1 LWILLTLHNNSFD
14 LLTYITYVY
23 SSCLNRDKS
32 KYHIGH
38 GSHLNYLCD
47 QFGNIL
53 VSIFLFSL
61 FHCFIASAPAH
72 CPLRP
77 SRQLLV
83 RTTGLLKTLR
93 VFFVFQ
99 NATTIAM
106 KKMVSNVEQCLLKGN
121 FLQCIYCST
130 PVCLA
135 TFCLTTFHLTT
146 FHLTMFRLKHH

>member
-14 LLTYITYVY
+14 LFTYITYVY

-61 FHCFIASAPAH
+61 FHCFYSIGTCTLSSSPKSSAVGSYDWP
-72 CPLRP
+72 PE
-77 SRQLLV
+77 
-83 RTTGLLKTLR
+83 TLS

-106 KKMVSNVEQCLLKGN
+106 KKMVSYVEQCLLKGN

-130 PVCLA
+130 PVCLT